1 MTVQK
6 IIAAREEAPFTAVD
20 ELQSRGIVGAKTLD
34 KLRELVT
41 VG

>member
-6 IIAAREEAPFTAVD
+6 IIAAREDTPFTTVD
-20 ELQSRGIVGAKTLD
+20 ELQSRGIVGTKTLD